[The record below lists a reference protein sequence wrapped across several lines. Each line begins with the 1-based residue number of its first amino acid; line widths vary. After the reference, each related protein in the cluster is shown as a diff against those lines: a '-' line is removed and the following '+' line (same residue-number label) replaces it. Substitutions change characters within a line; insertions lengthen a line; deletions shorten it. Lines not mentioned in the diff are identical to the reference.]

1 MAAFTA
7 IAAGVGM
14 AATVATTTA
23 SFIQAGKQKRL
34 QKRAEAEAEKA
45 MAEARK
51 ELDVNFYEELG
62 INKEIYET
70 EREAQL
76 VAAAQLIEAAQES
89 DRGAEAAAGR
99 VLLASQEAQK
109 DITKRMVEEQQAID
123 FAQATEESRLRD
135 IGVQLSLEEVAG
147 AQLAAAQAQE
157 MGGQATQQAL
167 QGITSLGMQVAQ
179 AAPLY
184 GQQKTPSIK
193 PGIGVTTPVPQEQ
206 LASTA
211 FGRTAT
217 PSYQQ
222 LAGPSSLGPSLAP
235 LVSPSLASPYPSTM
249 PLGGISP
256 LAGVGVPQQLP
267 MVGGYIDWSQLL
279 RYK

>member
-1 MAAFTA
+1 MAAFTT

-14 AATVATTTA
+14 VTTLATTAA
-23 SFIQAGKQKRL
+23 SFKQAGNQKRL
-34 QKRAEAEAEKA
+34 QKQAEAEAEKA

-51 ELDVNFYEELG
+51 ELDVNFYEQLG

-76 VAAAQLIEAAQES
+76 VAAAQLTEAARES

-123 FAQATEESRLRD
+123 FAKATEESRLRD

-167 QGITSLGMQVAQ
+167 QGITSLATQAAQ

-184 GQQKTPSIK
+184 GKAKAPKEPTLDASQIYSPTVKTIPK
-193 PGIGVTTPVPQEQ
+193 PPTTAISPTMIRPTPTK
-206 LASTA
+206 LA
-211 FGRTAT
+211 
-217 PSYQQ
+217 
-222 LAGPSSLGPSLAP
+222 
-235 LVSPSLASPYPSTM
+235 M
-249 PLGGISP
+249 PMQGISP

-267 MVGGYIDWSQLL
+267 MAGGYIDWSQLL
-279 RYK
+279 GYK

>member
-1 MAAFTA
+1 MAAFTT
-7 IAAGVGM
+7 IAAGIGL
-14 AATVATTTA
+14 AATAASTTM
-23 SFIQAGKQKRL
+23 SFVQAGKQKKL
-34 QKRAEAEAEKA
+34 QRQAEAEAEKA

-51 ELDVNFYEELG
+51 DLEVNFYEQLG
-62 INKEIYET
+62 INKEVYET

-76 VAAAQLIEAAQES
+76 VAAAQIIEAAQES
-89 DRGAEAAAGR
+89 DRGAEASAGR

-109 DITKRMVEEQQAID
+109 DISKRMAEEQQAID
-123 FAQATEESRLRD
+123 VAIAGEESRLRD

-184 GQQKTPSIK
+184 GKAKTPTNPIPDASQVYSPTAKAVPRTPTTSIA
-193 PGIGVTTPVPQEQ
+193 PSMVRPTP
-206 LASTA
+206 T
-211 FGRTAT
+211 
-217 PSYQQ
+217 
-222 LAGPSSLGPSLAP
+222 SLA
-235 LVSPSLASPYPSTM
+235 M
-249 PLGGISP
+249 PMQGISP

-267 MVGGYIDWSQLL
+267 MAGGYIDWSQLL
-279 RYK
+279 GYK